1 MNTASVV
8 PFRRNDGCYICVREV
23 YRSVTQLRR
32 IRGDLFLESLW
43 LAQQLLVVGGPPTLC
58 ADVAGVAHELL
69 VKREVRFQHLLHFA
83 KRLGHRRRTPE
94 NSLY

>member
-8 PFRRNDGCYICVREV
+8 PFRRNDGCCISVREV

-43 LAQQLLVVGGPPTLC
+43 LAQQLFVVGRPPALC

-69 VKREVRFQHLLHFA
+69 VKHKVGFQQLLHF
-83 KRLGHRRRTPE
+83 TQCF
-94 NSLY
+94 

>member
-1 MNTASVV
+1 
-8 PFRRNDGCYICVREV
+8 
-23 YRSVTQLRR
+23 
-32 IRGDLFLESLW
+32 
-43 LAQQLLVVGGPPTLC
+43 
-58 ADVAGVAHELL
+58 VAGVAHELL